1 MNQKK
6 NVYLEVIFKR
16 VPVNEDTFCKVIG
29 PLPKPISDLNE
40 MQICLFVRDLMP
52 SKRMKD
58 RELDLNTTRDH
69 YMRLLEDAKVPKQI
83 LANLTILPMRELMTE
98 YTSYQARNK
107 LAASFDMFL
116 VDWKLVNNKF
126 KFLRRFL
133 GGAFNE
139 RVKKIPIPVK
149 FSETETLG
157 KSFIKALHSTNFFIS
172 GHGNSST
179 ILIGQ
184 VDYELNDLAKNLKY
198 VVKKLAKDYSEVIS
212 ILRICG
218 SKSEGFPFFADFRR
232 QSVDEFKSKF
242 PLTKRRKVRV
252 KIDDQFAGIGSE
264 EEISDAELETRDG
277 QTEIVRKKVRYEDIS
292 IF

>member
-1 MNQKK
+1 M
-6 NVYLEVIFKR
+6 
-16 VPVNEDTFCKVIG
+16 PVNEDSFCKVIG
-29 PLPKPISDLNE
+29 PLPKPISGLSD
-40 MQICLFVRDLMP
+40 MQICLFVRDLTP

-58 RELDLNTTRDH
+58 RELDLNASKDH
-69 YMRLLEDAKVPKQI
+69 YMRLLEDAKIPKQI

-98 YTSYQARNK
+98 FTSYQARNK
-107 LAASFDMFL
+107 LAASFDLFL

-126 KFLRRFL
+126 KFLKRFL
-133 GGAFNE
+133 GGAFND

-149 FSETETLG
+149 LAEPEHLQ
-157 KSFIKALHSTNFFIS
+157 KSFLKALHSTNFFIS
-172 GHGNSST
+172 GHGNSSN

-198 VVKKLAKDYSEVIS
+198 VVKKLAKDYGDLIS

-218 SKSEGFPFFADFRR
+218 AKSEGFPFFADFRK
-232 QSVDEFKSKF
+232 QSMSEFKTKF
-242 PLTKRRKVRV
+242 PLTKRRKVRIT
-252 KIDDQFAGIGSE
+252 IDEQFDGVGTE

-277 QTEIVRKKVRYEDIS
+277 QTEIVRKKIRYEDIS

>member
-1 MNQKK
+1 M
-6 NVYLEVIFKR
+6 IFKR
-16 VPVNEDTFCKVIG
+16 VPVNESTFCKVIG

-40 MQICLFVRDLMP
+40 MQICLFVRDLTP
-52 SKRMKD
+52 NKRTKD
-58 RELDLNTTRDH
+58 RELDLNATKDH
-69 YMRLLEDAKVPKQI
+69 YMRLLEDAQVPKQI
-83 LANLTILPMRELMTE
+83 LSNLSILPMRELMTE

-107 LAASFDMFL
+107 LAASFDLFL

-126 KFLRRFL
+126 KFLKRFL

-149 FSETETLG
+149 FSETDNLQ
-157 KSFIKALHSTNFFIS
+157 KNFIKALHSTNFFIS
-172 GHGNSST
+172 GHGTSSN

-198 VVKKLAKDYSEVIS
+198 VVKKLAKDYGEVIS

-218 SKSEGFPFFADFRR
+218 SRSEGFPFFADFRR

-242 PLTKRRKVRV
+242 PLTKRKRLRI
-252 KIDDQFAGIGSE
+252 KIDDQFDGIGSE

-277 QTEIVRKKVRYEDIS
+277 KTEIVRKKVRYEDIS